1 MRQHGA
7 ADEHPTSGERGQ
19 TAALSLG
26 ELPDYQKIPLEDRIA
41 LLTGTDTWH
50 TAENPAIGLRPLTVS
65 DGPAGVRGAAMDER
79 VPAASLPCPSALG
92 ATWDPQLVAVVAGEL
107 AGEARS
113 KGIDV
118 LLGPT
123 INMMR
128 TPLGG
133 RGFEC
138 FSEDPL
144 LTALIAAGYVT
155 GLQDGGVAAT
165 LKHFVGNDSETGRQH
180 LNVLADERTLR
191 ELYLVPFEACVQA
204 GARLVMAGYNRV
216 NGVPMT
222 EHHHLLTTILKDEW
236 GFAGVAVSD
245 WGGARSTLPTALA
258 GLDLVMPGPDGP
270 WGARLAAAVIAGRIA
285 EATVDDKVRRLV
297 GVAARAGADR
307 AGSLTPPA
315 EVPAPLLASPSVLR
329 RAAAASFTLLRN
341 VNEALPLDPT
351 TLGPTTLDPTT
362 LDPTTLGPAT
372 LGRAGRRY
380 GVAVIGPNAVRPVSQ
395 GGGSAAVP
403 GAPVSV
409 PADAIASA
417 LAGYQIP
424 VTVREGCTNWEVVPE
439 PGLGSLTDPETGD
452 PGVRLDV
459 RTCGGTPLVS
469 EHREAAALIWW
480 EPPGGDRTATLTLRA
495 RYRPQTTGRY
505 VLAAGGTGQLTLAVD
520 GQEIVTGHAPAA
532 DDPVRAMTRPGEF
545 RAVRELAAGTG
556 IDLELTLSAA
566 DWGLPPVALRLGIVP
581 EPEEEAMLAAAAAAA
596 AAASAAIVIVG
607 TAPGGE
613 AEGTDRITLALP
625 GRQDELIRRVAA
637 ACDRVIVV
645 VNAGMPVLAPWAE
658 QVAAVGYAWL
668 PGQAFGEALA
678 DVLLGRA
685 EPGGRLPVT
694 IPRAEADCPVLHA
707 IPEADG
713 TLRYDEGLLVGYRGY
728 DRAGVEPLFPFGHG
742 LGYTT
747 WCYESAEA
755 TPSADGSVTVTVTV
769 RNTGYRHGRE
779 VVQAY
784 HEPPGSDPADPPRTL
799 AAFTAVT
806 AAPGESVTAR
816 LIVPRRAFAHWS
828 ERDGGT
834 WILPAG
840 EHVIRIGRSSRDLP
854 LALEVNPAPNS
865 TS

>member
-1 MRQHGA
+1 MQHHGA
-7 ADEHPTSGERGQ
+7 DDEHPASGERGQ
-19 TAALSLG
+19 SAALSLG
-26 ELPDYQKIPLEDRIA
+26 ELPDYQSLPLDDRIT

-50 TAENPAIGLRPLTVS
+50 TAGNPAIGLRPLTVS

-92 ATWDPQLVAVVAGEL
+92 ATWDPQLVAVVAGQL
-107 AGEARS
+107 AREARS

-144 LTALIAAGYVT
+144 LTAQIAAGYVT

-165 LKHFVGNDSETGRQH
+165 LKHFVCNDSETGRQH
-180 LNVLADERTLR
+180 LDVLADERTLR

-216 NGVPMT
+216 NGVQMT
-222 EHHHLLTTILKDEW
+222 EHHHLLTKILKDEW

-270 WGARLAAAVIAGRIA
+270 WGARLAAAVTAGRIA
-285 EATVDDKVRRLV
+285 EAAVDDKVRRLI
-297 GVAARAGADR
+297 GLAARAG
-307 AGSLTPPA
+307 SLPA
-315 EVPAPLLASPSVLR
+315 EVPAALLASPSVLR

-341 VNEALPLDPT
+341 VNEALPLDPAIM
-351 TLGPTTLDPTT
+351 
-362 LDPTTLGPAT
+362 GPAT
-372 LGRAGRRY
+372 LDEAGRRH

-424 VTVREGCTNWEVVPE
+424 VTVREGCTNWEMVPE

-459 RTCGGTPLVS
+459 RGYDGIPLVS
-469 EHREAAALIWW
+469 EHREAAAFIWW
-480 EPPGGDRTATLTLRA
+480 EPPGGDRAATLTLRA
-495 RYRPQTTGRY
+495 RYRPETTGRY

-545 RAVRELAAGTG
+545 QAVRELTAGTG
-556 IDLELTLSAA
+556 IDLVLTLSAA
-566 DWGLPPVALRLGIVP
+566 DWDLPPVALRLGIVP
-581 EPEEEAMLAAAAAAA
+581 EPDEEAMLAEATAAAATAT
-596 AAASAAIVIVG
+596 AAIVIVG

-645 VNAGMPVLAPWAE
+645 VNAGMPVLAPWAD

-668 PGQAFGEALA
+668 PGQAFGDALA

-707 IPEADG
+707 IPETNG

-755 TPSADGSVTVTVTV
+755 TPSADDSVTVTVTV
-769 RNTGYRHGRE
+769 RNTGSRPGRE

-806 AAPGESVTAR
+806 AAPGTSVTAR
-816 LIVPRRAFAHWS
+816 LIVPRRGFARWS
-828 ERDGGT
+828 ERDGGA

-840 EHVIRIGRSSRDLP
+840 EHTIRIGRSSRDLP
-854 LALEVNPAPNS
+854 LAIEVNPAANT